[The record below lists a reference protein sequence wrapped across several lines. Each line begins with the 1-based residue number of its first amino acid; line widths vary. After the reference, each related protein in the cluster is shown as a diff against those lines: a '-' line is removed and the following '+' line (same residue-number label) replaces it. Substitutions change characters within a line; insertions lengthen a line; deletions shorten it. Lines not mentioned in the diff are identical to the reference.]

1 VKFAPVLVYS
11 RGRRL
16 IPISISDKFATLI
29 QRIAPTPAENS
40 AFSSHLKTVS
50 AAAEA
55 VLEINRTER
64 IGSFSRGTAVR
75 GISDLDLMVVL
86 SSNERKWGRGN
97 TTSVRSRRLTHFSNP
112 AAMRT
117 FDITPDDRRIVF
129 DRSRENSDILLIDL
143 APRCGS
149 ERVLPVL
156 PSAFETRASQNRA
169 SLSSLESPSRCLSAS
184 ATVLSNA
191 RPHGMQRAS
200 AVKGFV
206 WGGHYGSRLAG
217 SSLRTSH
224 ARQEPGLYPDY
235 RSHAGFG
242 YRR

>member
-86 SSNERKWGRGN
+86 SSNERKWGRA
-97 TTSVRSRRLTHFSNP
+97 TRRLCAH
-112 AAMRT
+112 AA
-117 FDITPDDRRIVF
+117 
-129 DRSRENSDILLIDL
+129 
-143 APRCGS
+143 
-149 ERVLPVL
+149 
-156 PSAFETRASQNRA
+156 
-169 SLSSLESPSRCLSAS
+169 
-184 ATVLSNA
+184 
-191 RPHGMQRAS
+191 
-200 AVKGFV
+200 
-206 WGGHYGSRLAG
+206 
-217 SSLRTSH
+217 
-224 ARQEPGLYPDY
+224 
-235 RSHAGFG
+235 
-242 YRR
+242 

>member
-1 VKFAPVLVYS
+1 MVGFGVQCEIRSGPSVQS
-11 RGRRL
+11 RQAVNS
-16 IPISISDKFATLI
+16 ISISYKFATLI

-143 APRCGS
+143 APR
-149 ERVLPVL
+149 
-156 PSAFETRASQNRA
+156 
-169 SLSSLESPSRCLSAS
+169 
-184 ATVLSNA
+184 
-191 RPHGMQRAS
+191 
-200 AVKGFV
+200 
-206 WGGHYGSRLAG
+206 
-217 SSLRTSH
+217 
-224 ARQEPGLYPDY
+224 
-235 RSHAGFG
+235 
-242 YRR
+242 